1 MLLLLLSSF
10 RVFFSGSSSSPPPP
24 SQKPTFQIP
33 IGAVKSGQK
42 EPPHG
47 ISTGK
52 FQFFHLNRYFEHQ
65 TFII

>member
-1 MLLLLLSSF
+1 MLLLLCPLSEC
-10 RVFFSGSSSSPPPP
+10 FSLGHPVPPPP

-52 FQFFHLNRYFEHQ
+52 FPFFPFK
-65 TFII
+65 